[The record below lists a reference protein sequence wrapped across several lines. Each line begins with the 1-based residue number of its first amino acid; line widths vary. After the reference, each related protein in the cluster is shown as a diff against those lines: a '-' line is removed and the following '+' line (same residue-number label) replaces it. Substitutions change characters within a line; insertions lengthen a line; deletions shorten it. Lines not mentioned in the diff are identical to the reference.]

1 MTVTHS
7 LFKVK
12 KNLHFKL
19 KGTSAFR
26 TETIHATLNIFF
38 LLLWAFFSSAN
49 LIIDIH
55 VVRRVYYPGKSKFGN
70 VKSFYLWWIVKG
82 IDSLV

>member
-12 KNLHFKL
+12 KKLHFKL

-38 LLLWAFFSSAN
+38 LLLWAN

-55 VVRRVYYPGKSKFGN
+55 VVRRVYYPGKSQF
-70 VKSFYLWWIVKG
+70 
-82 IDSLV
+82 